1 MKSLQRKILQ
11 QLIAGSAEPVLVA
24 RIDRP
29 DWPVALCNPAFDT
42 ISTTDEALGQPFAD
56 VVEAMF
62 GRDLA
67 LEVSES
73 VRAEHETT
81 LPVEL
86 GGRNFLLALKPLT
99 LGDDATERYCA
110 AYFRIAS
117 ADGSS
122 APGDEAQQALL
133 KAKRR
138 IHDLTRDDSVTG
150 LLNSQAFNEV
160 LVHDWA
166 VAAREKSRLALVGFA
181 LQDFDDYIAVF
192 GKHAADSCMR
202 RVAQAIRRCLR
213 RASDVAARIDGP
225 DGERLVVLSHASDE
239 EGVTE
244 FAKQIALAVREL
256 GLHHPRSS
264 NTKFV
269 TVNYAVSV
277 REAAKGESGAKEFL
291 DSVLGTP

>member
-11 QLIAGSAEPVLVA
+11 QLVDSSAEAVLVA
-24 RIDRP
+24 RTDRP
-29 DWPVALCNPAFDT
+29 NWPVALCNPAFGN
-42 ISTTDEALGQPFAD
+42 ISANGEALGQPFAD
-56 VVEAMF
+56 VVEQMF

-99 LGDDATERYCA
+99 LGNDSTERYCA
-110 AYFRIAS
+110 AYFRVAHTN
-117 ADGSS
+117 GSS

-138 IHDLTRDDSVTG
+138 IFDLTRDDAVTG

-160 LVHDWA
+160 LLHDWA

-181 LQDFDDYIAVF
+181 LQDFDDYVAVF

-225 DGERLVVLSHASDE
+225 AGERLVVLSHASDE
-239 EGVTE
+239 EGVDE
-244 FAKQIALAVREL
+244 FAKQITLAVREL

-264 NTKFV
+264 DKKFV
-269 TVNYAVSV
+269 SVSYAVSV
-277 REAAKGESGAKEFL
+277 REAARGESGAKEFL
-291 DSVLGTP
+291 DSVLA

>member
-1 MKSLQRKILQ
+1 MQRKILQ
-11 QLIAGSAEPVLVA
+11 QLVDGSAEAVLVA
-24 RIDRP
+24 RTDRP
-29 DWPVALCNPAFDT
+29 DWPVALCNPAFGN
-42 ISTTDEALGQPFAD
+42 ISANGEALGQPFAD
-56 VVEAMF
+56 VVEEMF

-73 VRAEHETT
+73 VRAGHETT
-81 LPVEL
+81 LPVEIS
-86 GGRNFLLALKPLT
+86 GRDFLLALKPLT
-99 LGDDATERYCA
+99 LGNDSTERYCA
-110 AYFRIAS
+110 AYFRIAH

-138 IHDLTRDDSVTG
+138 ICDLTRDDSVTG

-160 LVHDWA
+160 LLHDWS
-166 VAAREKSRLALVGFA
+166 VAARDRSRLSLVGFS
-181 LQDFDDYIAVF
+181 LQDFEDYVAVF

-239 EGVTE
+239 EAVID
-244 FAKQIALAVREL
+244 FARRIAVSVREL

-264 NTKFV
+264 DTKFV
-269 TVNYAVSV
+269 TVSYAVSV
-277 REAAKGESGAKEFL
+277 REATKGESGARDFL
-291 DSVLGTP
+291 NSVLGTP